1 MLRKFRDEMKSLSI
15 ILWLVII
22 ALSVYVFVNWGAKGQ
37 IGTPT
42 SVIAWFDGEEIQFQE
57 YVKTARQLEDFYRRM
72 YGKSWSSQLA
82 KALRLKRRA
91 FDTIINRRVELYHA
105 KQMGITASK
114 EEVAQKILSYPV
126 FTDKNGNFVGY
137 QAYKRFLNSQGLR
150 VAEFEKS
157 VKEDIILEKLENVY
171 KESIQISVAELR
183 EAYEKQKLA
192 IAFDYVVF
200 NPNKYLD
207 KVKGKISE
215 KELKDYYEKHKSEY
229 KTPLMR
235 RIKLVKFN
243 PLNFS
248 DKVQVSD
255 TEAKNYYEQ
264 NKDKYTQK
272 EQVRA
277 KHILISPTAKKISDE
292 EALKLAEKIYN
303 QLKKGADF
311 DKLAKQYSDDP
322 GSKNKGGDLGFFP
335 KGRMVK
341 PFEDTAFSLKVGQ
354 ISKPVKTRYGYHII
368 KVIAK
373 KQAKTQTFEE
383 VKQEI
388 KGILK
393 SKKME
398 DLARE
403 KAKEFEAKA
412 KELKSV
418 EKAAKEMNLK
428 VIDSGYFEN
437 SPAANIK
444 GIGPAGFVANYVFSM
459 KKSEI
464 SEPLRTAE
472 GFAVCQMIEEKQPA
486 VPSLEEVKDKVIK
499 DVKLEKARKIAL
511 KEAEKF
517 KAKVSFKNFDKV
529 AKREKLQI
537 RQQKK
542 TVLGNVN
549 ASFVLKPGSD
559 EVKKLFAYD
568 KDQITEPMLDKRGNY
583 IVCKITEKTNFDEKE
598 FKNQL
603 PALRDRIKNQE
614 AAKLI
619 NSMVHNLRKQ
629 LTDDGKIEI
638 RPDFITHLAEAEG
651 Q

>member
-57 YVKTARQLEDFYRRM
+57 YVKMARQLEDFYRRM
-72 YGKSWSSQLA
+72 YGKSWSSQIA
-82 KALRLKRRA
+82 KALQLKRRA
-91 FDTIINRRVELYHA
+91 FDSIINRRVELYHA
-105 KQMGITASK
+105 KQMGISASK
-114 EEVAQKILSYPV
+114 EEVAEQILSYPV
-126 FTDKNGNFVGY
+126 FVDKNGNFVGY

-150 VAEFEKS
+150 VSEFEKS
-157 VKEDIILEKLENVY
+157 VKEDIIIQKLENLY

-200 NPNKYLD
+200 NPSKYLD
-207 KVKGKISE
+207 KVKGEIPE
-215 KELKDYYEKHKSEY
+215 KELKDYYEKHKTEY

-235 RIKLVKFN
+235 RIKLVRFN
-243 PLNFS
+243 PLSFS
-248 DKVQVSD
+248 DKVKVSD
-255 TEAKNYYEQ
+255 TEAKNYYEK

-277 KHILISPTAKKISDE
+277 KHILISPTAKKISDA

-311 DKLAKQYSDDP
+311 DKLAKKYSDDP
-322 GSKNKGGDLGFFP
+322 GSKDKGGDVGFFP
-335 KGRMVK
+335 RGRMVK

-373 KQAKTQTFEE
+373 KQAKTSTFEE
-383 VKQEI
+383 VKDEI

-398 DLARE
+398 DMARE
-403 KAKEFEAKA
+403 KAREFEAKA

-418 EKAAKEMNLK
+418 EKAAKEMGLK
-428 VIDSGYFEN
+428 VTDSGYFEN
-437 SPAANIK
+437 SPAADIK
-444 GIGPAGFVANYVFSM
+444 GVGPAGFVANYAFSM
-459 KKSEI
+459 KKDEI

-472 GFAVCQMIEEKQPA
+472 GFIVCQMVEEKQPS
-486 VPSLEEVKDKVIK
+486 VPSFDEVKDKVLK
-499 DVKLEKARKIAL
+499 DVKLEKARQFAL

-517 KAKVSFKNFDKV
+517 KAKVSYKNFDKV
-529 AKREKLQI
+529 AKRAKLQV
-537 RQQKK
+537 RTQRK

-549 ASFVLKPGSD
+549 ANFVLSPGSD
-559 EVKKLFAYD
+559 QVKKLFAYD
-568 KDQITEPMLDKRGNY
+568 KDQITEPLLDRRGNY

-603 PALRDRIKNQE
+603 PSLRDRIKNQE

-629 LTDDGKIEI
+629 LTEDGKIEI
-638 RPDFITHLAEAEG
+638 RPDFLTHLAEAENK
-651 Q
+651 